1 VKQREDDSQ
10 CSKMMLRFREDK
22 IKRLE
27 SVASGFLSA
36 DAFLV
41 QEKNALVEELQ
52 LVQGRLDRNPEL
64 TRFAMENIRLLE
76 QLRRYRNLDLFN
88 ALFHISP
95 SFLSNEVAGSEDIKP
110 TVV

>member
-1 VKQREDDSQ
+1 MKQREDDSQ

-27 SVASGFLSA
+27 SVANGFLSA

-52 LVQGRLDRNPEL
+52 LVQGRLDRHPEL

-88 ALFHISP
+88 ALYHSCP
-95 SFLSNEVAGSEDIKP
+95 SFLSNDVAGSKEI
-110 TVV
+110 

>member
-27 SVASGFLSA
+27 SVANGFLSA

-52 LVQGRLDRNPEL
+52 LVQG
-64 TRFAMENIRLLE
+64 
-76 QLRRYRNLDLFN
+76 
-88 ALFHISP
+88 
-95 SFLSNEVAGSEDIKP
+95 
-110 TVV
+110 

>member
-27 SVASGFLSA
+27 SVANGFLSA

-76 QLRRYRNLDLFN
+76 QLRRYRNLDSVSHFFL
-88 ALFHISP
+88 IS
-95 SFLSNEVAGSEDIKP
+95 VQ
-110 TVV
+110 

>member
-27 SVASGFLSA
+27 SVANGFLSS

-76 QLRRYRNLDLFN
+76 QLRRYRNLDLF
-88 ALFHISP
+88 
-95 SFLSNEVAGSEDIKP
+95 
-110 TVV
+110 